1 MRRIREE
8 RSGGTLPGREICLV
22 CPQSISDGP
31 GAAADSPPRQ
41 MGESD
46 TATGST
52 LLLPP
57 PNSPPCPWGGGMRS
71 TETRLGWRFGSLK
84 GRLGREMAI
93 GAQYH
98 CELRESDPA
107 GWKPLWQR
115 SGCALRKTLRIWVK
129 KRNHGGPTPSAG
141 VGFIII
147 ITSHPPPGKLPPD
160 NFGQTRIPDN
170 FGGENFGRT
179 RPPDNFRG

>member
-1 MRRIREE
+1 VGGRCPGGRSAWSAPSRSATALGRRR
-8 RSGGTLPGREICLV
+8 TLPLGRWGSLTR
-22 CPQSISDGP
+22 PRGP
-31 GAAADSPPRQ
+31 PSSSPPQTPRLVR
-41 MGESD
+41 G
-46 TATGST
+46 
-52 LLLPP
+52 
-57 PNSPPCPWGGGMRS
+57 GGGMRS

-98 CELRESDPA
+98 CELRGSDPA

-115 SGCALRKTLRIWVK
+115 SGCAQRKTLRIWVK

-179 RPPDNFRG
+179 RPPDNFPTHP